1 MGVMKDFV
9 FKTKVLEVE
18 EELGA
23 VEWAEKNGWQA
34 RKVQYIGRRTCPD
47 RFFYG
52 HGVLLPIEL
61 KRPSA
66 RTKPRG
72 GLSVGQEREFAR
84 YAAAGVTVKVCY
96 TSEEVIEYLK
106 GFMDG
111 FA

>member
-9 FKTKVLEVE
+9 FKTKSLEIE

-34 RKVQYIGRRTCPD
+34 RKIQYIGRRTCPD
-47 RFFYG
+47 RIFFGYG
-52 HGVLLPIEL
+52 VTPLIEQ

-66 RTKPRG
+66 RNKPRG

-106 GFMDG
+106 GFMDE
-111 FA
+111 